1 MNVKS
6 VKVGDLMNRDVRFI
20 DKNTSIILAGRQM
33 IEENVSSFIIKPDDQ
48 LDAFGII
55 TRKDVVETLV
65 NADIGETSIQVKDVM
80 TKPSI
85 TVGPELSIFNC
96 HQMMLM
102 VGVRRMPVVEG
113 NKLVGV
119 ISNSDILK
127 NIVRGDL

>member
-85 TVGPELSIFNC
+85 TFGPELSIFNC

>member
-1 MNVKS
+1 MNAKT
-6 VKVGDLMNRDVRFI
+6 VKVGDLMNREVRYI
-20 DKNTSIILAGRQM
+20 DKNTSIILAAKQM
-33 IEENVSSFIIKPDDQ
+33 IEERVSSFIIKPDDK

-55 TRKDVVETLV
+55 TRKDVVEALI
-65 NADIGETSIQVKDVM
+65 NAGTGETSILVKDVM

-85 TVGPELSIFNC
+85 TVSPELSIFNC

-113 NKLVGV
+113 NKLKGI

-127 NIVRGDL
+127 NIVRGDI

>member
-1 MNVKS
+1 MNAKT

-20 DKNTSIILAGRQM
+20 DKNTTIISAGKQM
-33 IEENVSSFIIKPDDQ
+33 IEKHVSSFIIKPDNQ

-55 TRKDVVETLV
+55 TRKDVVETLIT
-65 NADIGETSIQVKDVM
+65 AGFRETSILVKDVM

-85 TVGPELSIFNC
+85 TVSPELSIHNC
-96 HQMMLM
+96 HRMMLM

-113 NKLVGV
+113 NTLVGI

-127 NIVRGDL
+127 NIVSGEL

>member
-1 MNVKS
+1 MDAKS

-20 DKNTSIILAGRQM
+20 DKNTSIISAAKQM
-33 IEENVSSFIIKPDDQ
+33 IEEHVSSFIIKPDDQ

-55 TRKDVVETLV
+55 TRKDVVEVLI
-65 NADIGETSIQVKDVM
+65 NAGAGETSIQVKDVM
-80 TKPSI
+80 TKPSL
-85 TVGPELSIFNC
+85 TVNPELSIFNC

-113 NKLVGV
+113 NKLAGI

>member
-1 MNVKS
+1 MNAKT
-6 VKVGDLMNRDVRFI
+6 VKVGDLMNREVRYI
-20 DKNTSIILAGRQM
+20 DKNTSIILAAKQM
-33 IEENVSSFIIKPDDQ
+33 IEERVSSFIIKPDDK

-55 TRKDVVETLV
+55 TRKDVVEALI
-65 NADIGETSIQVKDVM
+65 NAGTGETSILVKDVM

-85 TVGPELSIFNC
+85 TVSPELSIFNC

-113 NKLVGV
+113 NKLKGI

-127 NIVRGDL
+127 NIVSGEL